1 MGAYVCQNCGC
12 LCGCSVVT
20 YLDPVCIYTLRVCVY
35 THWAKTSLSPF
46 PQDTSAEAN
55 NFVQNI
61 TSNIIPWH

>member
-1 MGAYVCQNCGC
+1 M
-12 LCGCSVVT
+12 
-20 YLDPVCIYTLRVCVY
+20 YLDPVCVYTLRVCVCVC

-61 TSNIIPWH
+61 TSNIILWH